1 MCGFRAGP
9 CPTAGGACPVAR
21 TTGTGVAR
29 VGRQGTLDRARTR
42 AARAGGAALLA
53 AGLTAALA
61 TPGALAKGGGGGGV
75 VAAGHTITVLPDS
88 SGLELSGF
96 PHETPVQVAVR
107 RDGVTL
113 ATASV
118 TTDVAGDAA
127 VNGGTIDCW
136 SDATPDILPG
146 DVVEVSGPGS
156 VDTKTVD
163 DITVSRA
170 VKTGPSTVVVHGH
183 GAAPDG
189 SPLPV
194 ASIEFRVTGSTAS
207 PFSSGKRDLRAGGT
221 NPFPLTRDANDPT
234 AWTAT
239 FSGLTAGDVSMALD
253 AVDVRGIFTDTLD
266 PSQTIAQNPT
276 GRGPALPCTTP
287 MRRDAVTRANHMTVN
302 AGNVGSDL
310 VLSGVTEN
318 ADAVTVNLDDEA
330 GARVTIPATLSA
342 SSGAQSFTATVPAD
356 RVGGLRDGTLTAS
369 AAYTIGGT
377 NITGDELMLL
387 KDTVAPPAPMATPE
401 PRTYLGPQAI
411 TLGDDDA
418 TATIHWTA
426 GSVTPTADSPGFA
439 SPILITASQ
448 TIRGVAVDRAGNA
461 SPVAAFSFEIALP
474 VVPAPGAVTTPPA
487 ALPAAATPA
496 PAGAGAGTEAGAL
509 RARGLALASR
519 ARAAR
524 LRRNGLGLALKVPA
538 EAAVVR
544 VIVSRAGRSGR
555 PTGRPIATVIR
566 LAPGRA
572 GTMRLRLRDAKLRG
586 LRPGRYVVSVALGRT
601 RAALGPAT
609 LHALTVTR

>member
-1 MCGFRAGP
+1 M
-9 CPTAGGACPVAR
+9 
-21 TTGTGVAR
+21 
-29 VGRQGTLDRARTR
+29 DRAR
-42 AARAGGAALLA
+42 ARAVRTAGAALLA

-61 TPGALAKGGGGGGV
+61 TSGAAAKGGGGGGGAGV
-75 VAAGHTITVLPDS
+75 VPGHTITVLPDTPAPQA
-88 SGLELSGF
+88 SGF
-96 PHETPVQVAVR
+96 PGSTQVQIDVPR
-107 RDGVTL
+107 GGVQLANATL
-113 ATASV
+113 
-118 TTDVAGDAA
+118 TTDAAGDGAM
-127 VNGGTIDCW
+127 NGGTIDCW
-136 SDATPDILPG
+136 TDATPDLLPG
-146 DVVEVSGPGS
+146 DVVRVTGPDF

-163 DITVSRA
+163 DITTSRA
-170 VKTGPSTVVVHGH
+170 VKTGPGTVVVHGH
-183 GAAPDG
+183 AAAPDG
-189 SPLPV
+189 TPLPV
-194 ASIEFRVTGSTAS
+194 ASIEVRIIGSTQN
-207 PFSSGKRDLRAGGT
+207 PFSNGRRDLRAGGT
-221 NPFPLTRDANDPT
+221 NDFPLTQDANDPT

-239 FSGLTAGDVSMALD
+239 FSGLTANDVSTALD
-253 AVDVRGIFTDTLD
+253 PVGVRGIFTDTLD
-266 PSQTIAQNPT
+266 PSQTIAQSP
-276 GRGPALPCTTP
+276 GARGAAPPCTTP
-287 MRRDAVTRANHMTVN
+287 MRLDAITRANHMTVN

-496 PAGAGAGTEAGAL
+496 PAGAVAGTEASAL

-519 ARAAR
+519 ARAA
-524 LRRNGLGLALKVPA
+524 
-538 EAAVVR
+538 
-544 VIVSRAGRSGR
+544 
-555 PTGRPIATVIR
+555 
-566 LAPGRA
+566 
-572 GTMRLRLRDAKLRG
+572 
-586 LRPGRYVVSVALGRT
+586 
-601 RAALGPAT
+601 
-609 LHALTVTR
+609 